1 VLLNLAELANSGSLI
16 YWAPELDVT
25 ENFIKS
31 YKENEKTG
39 TIPLLETPIPET
51 KPARIDLLVFP
62 QKIKRLARVYKE
74 VDQKFKN
81 ASPTPTLKES
91 YEKSI
96 DEQTKPIRDSLYL
109 ALDAFAKERNI
120 KIIFNTAGTLHP
132 SIASFPSIDVTKSFI
147 EKYNKDNP

>member
-1 VLLNLAELANSGSLI
+1 
-16 YWAPELDVT
+16 
-25 ENFIKS
+25 
-31 YKENEKTG
+31 
-39 TIPLLETPIPET
+39 
-51 KPARIDLLVFP
+51 
-62 QKIKRLARVYKE
+62 LARVYKE

-81 ASPTPTLKES
+81 VSPTPTLKES

-120 KIIFNTAGTLHP
+120 KIIFNTAGRLHP
-132 SIASFPSIDVTKSFI
+132 GIASFPSIDVTKSFI